1 MTPVTMALDELNI
14 PYRIF
19 THAARIN
26 SLEEAAAERGQS
38 PDQIVRSLVFRIAQD
53 EFVMVLMAG
62 PGRVS
67 WPALRK
73 HLGQSRLT
81 TATEEELLA
90 ATGYEHG
97 AAAPF
102 GLPRPMRILI
112 DVSIQ
117 TQNEISLG
125 SGVRD
130 TAILMTSNDLVR
142 ALPHA
147 EFGSFGKPIDKS

>member
-1 MTPVTMALDELNI
+1 
-14 PYRIF
+14 
-19 THAARIN
+19 
-26 SLEEAAAERGQS
+26 
-38 PDQIVRSLVFRIAQD
+38 
-53 EFVMVLMAG
+53 MVLMAG

-112 DVSIQ
+112 DESVQ

-125 SGVRD
+125 SGVRG
-130 TAILMTSNDLVR
+130 TAILMKASDLVR
-142 ALPHA
+142 ALPDA
-147 EFGSFGKPIDKS
+147 ELGSFGKPGESP